1 VTDFKKKELLFF
13 YGGAYLLIAILI
25 TVLFLFILG
34 DFSLHNILVTFSIWG
49 LIWLISMF
57 AFPMFISDVNS
68 NFFAYNPLLALFGYA
83 IIIVVLVGV
92 FFLHK
97 MVVEKRHEK
106 KVGFSKLID
115 LYFPPP
121 KKKKSVKTK
130 EKPTPSKE
138 EK

>member
-1 VTDFKKKELLFF
+1 
-13 YGGAYLLIAILI
+13 
-25 TVLFLFILG
+25 
-34 DFSLHNILVTFSIWG
+34 
-49 LIWLISMF
+49 MF
-57 AFPMFISDVNS
+57 AYPMFINDVNS
-68 NFFAYNPLLALFGYA
+68 DSFAYNPLLALFGYA

-97 MVVEKRHEK
+97 MVVEKRYGK

-121 KKKKSVKTK
+121 KKKKSVKAK
-130 EKPTPSKE
+130 EKPTPLKE

>member
-1 VTDFKKKELLFF
+1 VTDFKKRELLLF

-25 TVLFLFILG
+25 TVLFLFILS

-57 AFPMFISDVNS
+57 AYPMFINDVNS
-68 NFFAYNPLLALFGYA
+68 NFLAYNPLLALFGYA

-97 MVVEKRHEK
+97 MVVEKRYEK

-115 LYFPPP
+115 LYFPSP

>member
-1 VTDFKKKELLFF
+1 MTDFKKRELLLF

-34 DFSLHNILVTFSIWG
+34 DFSSHNILVTFSIWG

-57 AFPMFISDVNS
+57 AYPMFINDVNS
-68 NFFAYNPLLALFGYA
+68 DLFAYNPLLALFGYA

-97 MVVEKRHEK
+97 MVVEKRYGK

-121 KKKKSVKTK
+121 KKKKSAKTK
-130 EKPTPSKE
+130 EKPTTLKE